1 MLSCTIS
8 ALLLRVYTPVAR
20 DSICPR
26 EESNRGPGRRIGR
39 RTVSRRIAR
48 RPRGRVVRDGLG
60 VSFRVGA
67 AHPPPTSFPILPAS
81 FYRYTSPHLQSPT
94 SIFFVL
100 YILLFSFLLLS
111 LHRYRTLSLSL
122 SLSIQLAGARGSDPE
137 SSTALPR
144 MAPLTVPPPP
154 SYLFPCPFPLCCALK
169 PNFAQ
174 AAAVA
179 ATATDTL
186 FLCCTDFHFFLSF
199 FLSVV
204 SSCVLAALPLIS
216 PFPSRSLKPSIP
228 LFSLTSYHLVLK
240 VQSTTIGLYQPRPCS
255 RRLRTFFLGSD

>member
-1 MLSCTIS
+1 MRACALHVRAGKPQRNGPFS
-8 ALLLRVYTPVAR
+8 APKTGSVCFRALYRPFSSVYTRLWPR

-48 RPRGRVVRDGLG
+48 PRGRVVRDGLG

-67 AHPPPTSFPILPAS
+67 AHPPPHILPHPPLLS
-81 FYRYTSPHLQSPT
+81 LHLSTPIYRT

-100 YILLFSFLLLS
+100 YILLFSSLLLS

-169 PNFAQ
+169 PNFA
-174 AAAVA
+174 
-179 ATATDTL
+179 
-186 FLCCTDFHFFLSF
+186 
-199 FLSVV
+199 
-204 SSCVLAALPLIS
+204 
-216 PFPSRSLKPSIP
+216 
-228 LFSLTSYHLVLK
+228 
-240 VQSTTIGLYQPRPCS
+240 
-255 RRLRTFFLGSD
+255 

>member
-1 MLSCTIS
+1 MTVRACALHVRAGEPQEERSFLGSKNWFRMLSCTIS
-8 ALLLRVYTPVAR
+8 ALPLRVYTPAAR

-67 AHPPPTSFPILPAS
+67 AHPPLPAYPPS
-81 FYRYTSPHLQSPT
+81 IATHLSSPIHTDL
-94 SIFFVL
+94 SIFFALRVS
-100 YILLFSFLLLS
+100 LFPFLLLS

-122 SLSIQLAGARGSDPE
+122 SPSIQLAGDRGSDPE

-169 PNFAQ
+169 PNFA
-174 AAAVA
+174 
-179 ATATDTL
+179 
-186 FLCCTDFHFFLSF
+186 
-199 FLSVV
+199 
-204 SSCVLAALPLIS
+204 
-216 PFPSRSLKPSIP
+216 
-228 LFSLTSYHLVLK
+228 
-240 VQSTTIGLYQPRPCS
+240 
-255 RRLRTFFLGSD
+255 